1 MKRMVVVVCVLLAA
15 ATSLQARGPPPSHPP
30 PLPWTPERWSSAP
43 PQQQNESMGGSTPPS
58 SVEEEEHRGGGFEDL
73 VTCCNLSPQQNH
85 HPSFSNDTTNCALEC
100 SLEDSRGWCGWEGG
114 QSKESFTWTRETW
127 DQLGPRVRNMSPLL
141 DHTTNSS
148 AGHMLVV
155 IMNGTSG
162 NRVAELRSP
171 CLHSAGP
178 DCTVSF
184 WYYRHGPFVGPM
196 ELWLSEDKSET
207 LLWYEPYEQ
216 PGSWL
221 HAQVWLGRRAGPFR
235 VSLRKL
241 ELGRY
246 VGATA
251 VDDLALVGCALP
263 PPRAECPSTEPPA
276 FRCSRSGACVEAC
289 LRCDLTDHCGDGSDE
304 EDCDWTQQCDFESGL
319 CDWRQASDDED
330 DFDWTLQRGPS
341 STPLTGPYTDHTL
354 GTGAG
359 TYLYIEAS
367 EPQAFGDRAVLMSR
381 AFGPVSESAGCALR
395 LHYHMWGR
403 NVYRLAVYRRSHRN
417 GRGQLLWARYGNR
430 GDRWVRGNVTLA
442 ATQPFQVLVEGVV
455 GDDYHSD
462 IAIDD
467 LSFINCPLFDGELPL
482 LVTPTNPV
490 ASSTLLPNDCTK
502 GEFVC
507 RSDAACLSPGALCN
521 FREDCADGSDEA
533 HCVLPL
539 CGFTDGV
546 MCFWTVLRD
555 NVGGGGS
562 SNEEDGFRWSL
573 GQGATVYPMESDHR
587 PTVDHTT
594 GEAEG
599 WYLYADSSSG
609 KFWEAS
615 DLVTPT
621 IGRSGPNCHLV
632 FWYHME
638 GVSIGLLQVLVS
650 SMNVTYPLWMKNG
663 DQGAGW
669 RQARVLLG
677 VRVRFQVIVR
687 VRKGVGYLGDLA
699 IDDLEFSDCAPPEPG
714 TELCSAS
721 DFPCHNGLCV
731 PAFSLCDFNNDC
743 IDNSDEAPQICA
755 GYPGH
760 CNFEFDLCT
769 WRQWY
774 DADDADWTLS
784 SGSSPLGGGGPMPT
798 DHTLRDPR
806 GHYLSL
812 ESTFPRLPGQLARI
826 SVPPISAGTRDC
838 KLLFHYCM
846 LGKGVGSLRIY
857 RAELAGW
864 LVSALDG
871 KPQLSGRKLRRQPL
885 SFSSAS
891 SSSSSSASSSTE
903 ALDGEDLELLVEQD
917 GWQLLLNLTDQQED
931 AVWQREE
938 VILDAPYPFSV
949 IIEGLVGTGS
959 RTAIALDDI
968 TFSMECTPVVVPPNN
983 GSGDHDHCRRD
994 QRPCA
999 TGGQCVHEE
1008 QLCDFRADCEDGS
1021 DESECGSAC
1030 TFEQGDTCGWEN
1042 SQSDCFN
1049 WVLGRGSPHGPRPPV
1064 DHTLGSEQGHFF
1076 FLEPTQSGR
1085 QGDKGHLK
1093 SGEFHQSSR
1102 LCTLSFWYYVS
1113 SATSG
1118 SLRIIVKTEYNLI
1131 EMWRSQPGEQVG
1143 VWRQALVPLKRLRN
1157 FVVILEGVRTH
1168 NYAGGTAIDDI
1179 DFLHCSPED
1188 GAGSC
1193 LLSTDF
1199 HCANGQCVEPRIT
1212 CDYKDDCGDNSDEV
1226 DCVSVAGSCDF
1237 NERGDEERNDVWCG
1251 WRNREEHNDFTW
1263 VLEPRGV
1270 SHGTGPTEDHT
1281 PNLSGGFLRV
1291 DTAGRS
1297 VGQRAGL
1304 VAPSIFPASFGLC
1317 RLRFW
1322 FFMSGSG
1329 HKAALRVY
1337 SQGESGAPILMFVAR
1352 GDMGTQWKYANIE
1365 VSHSV
1370 PFRVVFEAEA
1380 GSEQPG
1386 SIALD
1391 DVSFTPS
1398 CNLTGAMCPENWYWC
1413 GEHQR
1418 MCLPSELVCD
1428 GREDCPGGSDE
1439 EHCPTPSLDTGCPPS
1454 TFLCG
1459 NGSCTPA
1466 APLCY
1471 DPADCLVGQ
1480 GDASDCWCW
1489 DVDCRNEGVC
1499 VLNGTTGICRC
1510 AHGWQGEHCLLP
1522 TPDAAHP
1529 SARPSRQNPAYSIE
1543 VWAAVVIAAALLL
1556 PLVLLA
1562 AFIQQRRR
1570 LQALSELDDDSFPI
1584 IKTDAWPKSDLTKL
1598 ARSRRHGTQP
1608 SSFCNPLYRRHSD
1621 PTVGTAP
1628 VGLPATSRG
1637 RPDRYAQLCTLRQV
1651 GWPHGESHL

>member
-743 IDNSDEAPQICA
+743 IDNSDEAPQIC
-755 GYPGH
+755 
-760 CNFEFDLCT
+760 
-769 WRQWY
+769 
-774 DADDADWTLS
+774 
-784 SGSSPLGGGGPMPT
+784 
-798 DHTLRDPR
+798 
-806 GHYLSL
+806 
-812 ESTFPRLPGQLARI
+812 
-826 SVPPISAGTRDC
+826 
-838 KLLFHYCM
+838 
-846 LGKGVGSLRIY
+846 
-857 RAELAGW
+857 
-864 LVSALDG
+864 
-871 KPQLSGRKLRRQPL
+871 
-885 SFSSAS
+885 
-891 SSSSSSASSSTE
+891 
-903 ALDGEDLELLVEQD
+903 
-917 GWQLLLNLTDQQED
+917 
-931 AVWQREE
+931 
-938 VILDAPYPFSV
+938 
-949 IIEGLVGTGS
+949 
-959 RTAIALDDI
+959 
-968 TFSMECTPVVVPPNN
+968 
-983 GSGDHDHCRRD
+983 DHCRRD